1 MRKDDSLEFLRGV
14 AALVVLNWH
23 TLLAF
28 APSASGIF
36 ADGPANSLQTSFA
49 FVAFNGPSA
58 VYLFFVLSSFVVVK
72 RYFTSRKMQ
81 DLGLAAIKR
90 LPRLAGPVLVTV
102 LASCLVFKL
111 DLYFFSE
118 ASTLTASPWLASFA
132 YAPKVLSPETASFS
146 EAFTEGAWRTFVFGD
161 NYYDTSLWTM
171 WFEFWG
177 SLAAFILAPI
187 LFLLHDRTPL
197 LAWVALFIGMFV
209 AWSINFMLVAFPVG
223 LSLYL
228 VLASTFRPNA
238 RLRAV
243 IVVVALVLLGY
254 AGNAVGAY
262 RPLAILDFNGLSAEM
277 RQAYVAIPASVMLV
291 YAVLT
296 MESPPSW
303 MTGKVARFLGDL
315 SFPLYLVHAPV
326 ICSLGSWALLTSGSA
341 PIAAAVAM
349 LGSIIVAL
357 PLVVFNNWWV
367 AALGNLVGRLRRRG
381 GMVVAAPE
389 AANI

>member
-1 MRKDDSLEFLRGV
+1 
-14 AALVVLNWH
+14 
-23 TLLAF
+23 
-28 APSASGIF
+28 
-36 ADGPANSLQTSFA
+36 
-49 FVAFNGPSA
+49 
-58 VYLFFVLSSFVVVK
+58 VVK

-326 ICSLGSWALLTSGSA
+326 ICSLGSWVLLTSGSA

-357 PLVVFNNWWV
+357 PLVVFKNWWV
-367 AALGNLVGRLRRRG
+367 AALGNLVGRLGRRG
-381 GMVVAAPE
+381 GIVAAVPE